1 MQKISFQ
8 LYDVGA
14 GGQAGAMITDTG
26 GKVQVNTAGDA
37 SKATIYDAA
46 GAAITT
52 TSALSL
58 TNGGYTFYVAD
69 SVASVDLYIMAPGGQ
84 FVVRRGAIPG
94 MNEIAVDTR
103 VLNQVAVIPFSA
115 SDSTAA
121 AEKDT
126 GFDLPL
132 YSQVMPFPAIRV
144 TTIDATETIDVGLL
158 SSETAGDADGFLA
171 LASVATAGLVKG
183 TIINGTPT
191 LGALMYVQDSANAG
205 DESREGHVITGSNAT
220 SITYTLTAGSDTA
233 EGFIFLQYQ
242 LSPI

>member
-8 LYDVGA
+8 LYEVGP
-14 GGQAGAMITDTG
+14 GGQAGAMITATG

-37 SKATIYDAA
+37 SKATIYDST

-52 TSALSL
+52 TSALAL

-69 SVASVDLYIMAPGGQ
+69 SVSSVDLYIMAPGGQ
-84 FVVRRGAIPG
+84 FIVKRGVTPG
-94 MNEIAVDTR
+94 LNEIAIDT
-103 VLNQVAVIPFSA
+103 VNLNQVAVIPFSA

-121 AEKDT
+121 TEKDT
-126 GFDLPL
+126 GFDFPL
-132 YSQVMPFPAIRV
+132 YSQVLPYPTIRV
-144 TTIDATETIDVGLL
+144 TTVDATETIDVGLL

-183 TIINGTPT
+183 TITNGTPT

-233 EGFIFLQYQ
+233 EGFVLIPYV